1 MDVQTPRI
9 GGAKSSSWAA
19 RRSTPN
25 IAPFGA
31 HYSSRSLR
39 WRLRGEA
46 APDSRP
52 VYQMAFDTA
61 SKTIDLGATPSELE
75 SVLRAYVEDISP
87 PVVLTIAQRYELVGE
102 AGQWE
107 TRGVIAGMVFA
118 VVTRAP
124 YGARS
129 KLFQSLDWWK
139 ASCMLRG
146 FASNAK
152 EDKKF
157 PMDTRRGLEKIAER
171 EVFERLRSLL
181 PIQPGDE
188 FVRGVAGVRGHV
200 SSKMWRSSPVFAR
213 RLRRPERRVTIW
225 ACGWR

>member
-31 HYSSRSLR
+31 HYSSRSFR

-87 PVVLTIAQRYELVGE
+87 PVVLTIAQRYGLVGE
-102 AGQWE
+102 AGQRE
-107 TRGVIAGMVFA
+107 PRGVIAGAVFA
-118 VVTRAP
+118 IVTRAS

-139 ASCMLRG
+139 ASCMLRV

-157 PMDTRRGLEKIAER
+157 PMDTRRGFEKIAGH
-171 EVFERLRSLL
+171 EVFERLHSLL
-181 PIQPGDE
+181 PIQPGDKYRVWGVNSFAALPAFGGMFPPRCGAAVRFSHAG
-188 FVRGVAGVRGHV
+188 FVVPREG
-200 SSKMWRSSPVFAR
+200 
-213 RLRRPERRVTIW
+213 
-225 ACGWR
+225 